1 MQTVAKVKAI
11 LFDVYGTLLNP
22 LSIEAQVSQFVPELG
37 LQFVTLWRAKQLEYS
52 WLLSLM
58 NRYESFWQ
66 VTQRALTYTCH
77 RFNVSLTPAQYQQLL
92 DCWTHV
98 APFDDVMAGLAIL
111 QAKNIRLGVLSN
123 GNPTMLEAGL
133 TNAGLRPYLDPLLSV
148 EAARIFKPSPRVYDL
163 ALQHFGP
170 DPAHI
175 GFVSSNSWDAIGAT
189 AFGFQVCWLNRANN
203 VLDELGFVPA
213 YQVTNF
219 TQMVEVYAKSED

>member
-1 MQTVAKVKAI
+1 MQSPARVKAI

-22 LSIEAQVSQFVPELG
+22 LSIEAQVSQFVPTNS

-66 VTQRALTYTCH
+66 VTHRALTYTC
-77 RFNVSLTPAQYQQLL
+77 RRLNVALTSTQSQQLL
-92 DCWTHV
+92 DCWTQV
-98 APFDDVMAGLAIL
+98 APFDDVLAGLAVL

-123 GNPTMLEAGL
+123 GNPAMLEAGL
-133 TNAGLRPYLDPLLSV
+133 TNGGIRPYLNPVLSV
-148 EAARIFKPSPRVYDL
+148 ETARIFKPSPRVYDL
-163 ALQHFGP
+163 ALPHFGP
-170 DPAHI
+170 DPAKI

-189 AFGFQVCWLNRANN
+189 AWGFQVCWLNRSDN
-203 VLDELGFVPA
+203 VLDELGFVPT

-219 TQMVEVYAKSED
+219 AQVVEIYVKSKD